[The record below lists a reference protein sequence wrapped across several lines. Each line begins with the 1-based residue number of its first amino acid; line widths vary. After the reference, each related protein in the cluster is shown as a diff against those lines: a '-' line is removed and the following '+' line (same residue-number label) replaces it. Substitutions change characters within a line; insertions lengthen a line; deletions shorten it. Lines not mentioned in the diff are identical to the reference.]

1 MNIAIVDDQK
11 EYRELIVQRLSK
23 ISEFEIN
30 TYSFEDTS
38 SLKYS
43 KVLFNLIIL
52 DIDLIDENGLDFAK
66 NNLTENIVFM
76 TSYDFYMKKAFG
88 KNVYAFIEK
97 SDSEEIFLETIKSI
111 IKQIFEEKTMS
122 VKSDK
127 GVVDIFIKDI
137 IYLQYIRRKT
147 ICIKLEKNDYIIT
160 GYGIQELSKK
170 LEDMFIFCDRDILI
184 NKHRIIGIDNNNLYL
199 RDLDYTLKISARRLK
214 EVKNVYFLEKKH
226 EIII

>member
-30 TYSFEDTS
+30 AYSFEDTS
-38 SLKYS
+38 SLKCS

-122 VKSDK
+122 VKCDK

>member
-38 SLKYS
+38 SLKCS

-122 VKSDK
+122 VKCDK

-214 EVKNVYFLEKKH
+214 EVKNVYFLEEKH

>member
-38 SLKYS
+38 SLKCS

-122 VKSDK
+122 VKCDK

-170 LEDMFIFCDRDILI
+170 LENMFIFCDRDILI

-214 EVKNVYFLEKKH
+214 EVKNVYFLEKNH

>member
-38 SLKYS
+38 SLKCS

-76 TSYDFYMKKAFG
+76 TFYDFYMKKAFG

-122 VKSDK
+122 VKCDK

>member
-38 SLKYS
+38 SLKCS

-199 RDLDYTLKISARRLK
+199 RDLDYTLKISASRLK

>member
-1 MNIAIVDDQK
+1 MI
-11 EYRELIVQRLSK
+11 
-23 ISEFEIN
+23 
-30 TYSFEDTS
+30 
-38 SLKYS
+38 
-43 KVLFNLIIL
+43 
-52 DIDLIDENGLDFAK
+52 
-66 NNLTENIVFM
+66 
-76 TSYDFYMKKAFG
+76 FYMKKAFG

>member
-38 SLKYS
+38 SLKCS

-111 IKQIFEEKTMS
+111 IKQIFEEKIMS
-122 VKSDK
+122 VKCDK

>member
-38 SLKYS
+38 SLKCS

-147 ICIKLEKNDYIIT
+147 ICIKLDKNDYIIT

>member
-38 SLKYS
+38 SLKCS

-122 VKSDK
+122 VKCDK

>member
-38 SLKYS
+38 SLKCS

-122 VKSDK
+122 VKCDK

-199 RDLDYTLKISARRLK
+199 RDLDYTLKRSARRLK